1 MAAITIGEALL
12 TGERQHM
19 IDMTASG
26 RYMIGGTWYS
36 AKINS
41 AAIQQNGAV
50 HITFYAKSQDTA
62 LTPATKFQLLNASG
76 AVLAE
81 RQETIP
87 FTSGLE
93 AILIRFKL
101 GLSVGA
107 DEEV

>member
-26 RYMIGGTWYS
+26 RYMIGGTWYG

-50 HITFYAKSQDTA
+50 HITFYAKSQDAA
-62 LTPATKFQLLNASG
+62 LTPATKFQLLNAAG

>member
-1 MAAITIGEALL
+1 MAITIGEALL

-26 RYMIGGTWYS
+26 RYMIGGTWYG
-36 AKINS
+36 AEINS

-50 HITFYAKSQDTA
+50 HITFYARGQDTA
-62 LTPATKFQLLNASG
+62 LTPATRFQLLNTAG
-76 AVLAE
+76 DVLAE
-81 RQETIP
+81 REETIS

-93 AILIRFKL
+93 EILIRFKL
-101 GLSVGA
+101 GLSVGT